1 MKPNLLLIG
10 GPGAGKGTQSERLS
24 QWLGVPHLSTGE
36 IFRQQIALGT
46 ALGKEAAIYI
56 DRGRLVPDNLADLVA
71 EERLALPDAQDGYVL
86 DGYPRSLPQALE
98 LARALKQRGHKLDAA
113 IYLDV
118 PDEDIMTR
126 LSGRLTCRS
135 CGKTCHALFY
145 PPRQAGICDACGGEL
160 YQRNDDNPA
169 SISARLRIFH
179 GITGPMLDYYRGKGL
194 LISVDA
200 TTGMEKVSEQ
210 IRFCVQGLMQ
220 PVSAVPVQPV

>member
-36 IFRQQIALGT
+36 IFRQQIAKGT

-56 DRGRLVPDNLADLVA
+56 DRGQLVPDNLADLVA

-98 LARALKQRGHKLDAA
+98 LERALKQCGHKLDAA

-135 CGKTCHALFY
+135 CGKTCHARFY
-145 PPRQAGICDACGGEL
+145 PPKRAGICDACGGEL

-169 SISARLRIFH
+169 SIRARLKIFH
-179 GITGPMLDYYRGKGL
+179 GITGPMLDYYRKKGL
-194 LISVDA
+194 LIPVDA

-210 IRFCVQGLMQ
+210 IRVCVQGLMQ
-220 PVSAVPVQPV
+220 SVSAVPVQPA